1 MLHGMRIGELAAE
14 TGVSA
19 KTIRFY
25 EESGVLP
32 EPARAE
38 NGYRTYTSESI
49 ERLRFVRDAQSAGLR
64 LGEITTIL
72 ELRDQGESTCH
83 HTIALLEAHLGDVD
97 RQIRELERTRAHLV
111 EMTNRAGSLDPARC
125 TDPNRCQAISKS

>member
-1 MLHGMRIGELAAE
+1 MLSEMRIGELAAQS
-14 TGVSA
+14 GVST

-32 EPARAE
+32 APARAE

-49 ERLRFVRDAQSAGLR
+49 ERLRFIRDAQSAGLR
-64 LGEITTIL
+64 LEEITTIL

-83 HTIALLEAHLGDVD
+83 HTIALLEAHLEDVD
-97 RQIRELERTRAHLV
+97 RQISELERTRSRLV
-111 EMTNRAGSLDPARC
+111 EMTSQAGSLDPAHC
-125 TDPNRCQAISKS
+125 TDPNRCQAISMS